1 MDRRL
6 VRTIGL
12 LALISTA
19 LMFVVVWA
27 VAAQRGESEGGS
39 SAFLGFSAPA
49 GNRPATIDTVINGV
63 HAAVL
68 PNGRLVTP
76 AGTEVNVQA
85 PKPFGLAL
93 APNGAMLATL
103 NSGAAPFSVTL
114 ISQLNVPA
122 PTVKKVD
129 VNASFMGVTFSPDS
143 ARVYLSGGENGNIWI
158 ADAAAGQI
166 IGSVNLNEITHPLD
180 HPLNVVTTPSQHFKG
195 AFPGNMALTSD
206 GRYLFV
212 VDQGS
217 FQIHVVDT
225 SQIVTGVDGSG
236 RVIEP
241 DNFAAVVGHA
251 KVGRYPFGI
260 GLSADELKLFV
271 TNVGVFQYTH
281 LRPASPTGT
290 ANVDYPLCYP
300 GAGYPDETKTNR
312 VIEIKKVDPQ
322 NLPDSIQDPDGIRCG
337 YVPSDRLYTLPG
349 LGSPNAPESSS
360 VYVLDLGNPQNPV
373 QRQIVKT

>member
-158 ADAAAGQI
+158 GDSAAGRI
-166 IGSVNLNEITHPLD
+166 IGSVNLNGASHPLPR
-180 HPLNVVTTPSQHFKG
+180 PLDVVATPQGRFKG
-195 AFPGNMALTSD
+195 AYPGNMALTGD
-206 GRYLFV
+206 GRYLYV

-217 FQIHVVDT
+217 FQVHVID
-225 SQIVTGVDGSG
+225 SSKIQTGVNAQG
-236 RVIEP
+236 RITEP
-241 DNFAAVVGHA
+241 DNFAA
-251 KVGRYPFGI
+251 
-260 GLSADELKLFV
+260 
-271 TNVGVFQYTH
+271 
-281 LRPASPTGT
+281 
-290 ANVDYPLCYP
+290 
-300 GAGYPDETKTNR
+300 
-312 VIEIKKVDPQ
+312 
-322 NLPDSIQDPDGIRCG
+322 
-337 YVPSDRLYTLPG
+337 
-349 LGSPNAPESSS
+349 
-360 VYVLDLGNPQNPV
+360 
-373 QRQIVKT
+373 